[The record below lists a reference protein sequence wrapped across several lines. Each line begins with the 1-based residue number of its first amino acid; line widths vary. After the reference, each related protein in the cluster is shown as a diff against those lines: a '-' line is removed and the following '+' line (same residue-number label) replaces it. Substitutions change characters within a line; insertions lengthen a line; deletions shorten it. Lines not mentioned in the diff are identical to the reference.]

1 MRNKPK
7 ENENMSKNNRSETI
21 VIKNP
26 SEKIIRLVKE
36 IQTEKTKRREEILKK
51 KEYNFTINM

>member
-1 MRNKPK
+1 
-7 ENENMSKNNRSETI
+7 MSKNNRSETI